1 MVAQWVWGGGQK
13 YPENRGQIVMW
24 LLMRK
29 ISLVVEQKIYEERQP
44 KKFRDKPLFR
54 AVVEF

>member
-1 MVAQWVWGGGQK
+1 MVAQRVWGGGQK

-44 KKFRDKPLFR
+44 
-54 AVVEF
+54 